1 MLPVSPAWGVAIL
14 RPHRIVAF
22 AVANFDGGPD
32 VNIPIT
38 EAVVTIDAQSEARRS
53 LSAIVPGVEFMPTG
67 PDSPLA
73 TNGQRLRVWRGIEY
87 VDGSTEIKP
96 LGTFRLES
104 WAADPITGPVTV
116 QGLSLECL
124 LNDDR
129 FEAPRTISGP
139 SIQTKVRELCYETAP
154 DVDLVVTVT
163 TDSVCPVFVAEEDRL
178 GTIRELAKAIG
189 ADFRADAYGRYE
201 LRDVPTINNPV
212 AWQIDAATF
221 TELDA
226 PKVRGKSYNEGL
238 VYTAALPYLGR

>member
-1 MLPVSPAWGVAIL
+1 MLPVSPAWGEAIL

-32 VNIPIT
+32 VGLPIT
-38 EAVVTIDAQSEARRS
+38 EAVVSIDANSEARRS
-53 LSAIVPGVEFMPTG
+53 LSATIAGIEFMPTR

-73 TNGQRLRVWRGIEY
+73 ANGQRIKVWRGVEY

-96 LGTFRLES
+96 LGTFRIES
-104 WAADPITGPVTV
+104 WEANPITGPVTV
-116 QGLSLECL
+116 QALSLECL

-139 SIQTKVRELCYETAP
+139 SIQTKVRELCAETAP
-154 DVDLVVTVT
+154 DVDLVITAT
-163 TDSVCPVFVAEEDRL
+163 SDSVCPVFVAEEDRL

-201 LRDVPTINNPV
+201 LRDVPTITDPV
-212 AWQIDAATF
+212 AWQIDAATV
-221 TELDA
+221 TESTT
-226 PKVRGKSYNEGL
+226 PN
-238 VYTAALPYLGR
+238 